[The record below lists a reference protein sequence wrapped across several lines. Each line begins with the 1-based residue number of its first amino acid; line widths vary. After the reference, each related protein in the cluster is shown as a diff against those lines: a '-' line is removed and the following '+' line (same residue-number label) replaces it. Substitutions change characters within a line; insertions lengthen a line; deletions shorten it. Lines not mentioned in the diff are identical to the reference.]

1 MVSKC
6 QLLFLVRGWLLLGFN
21 LELCQTH
28 SCPKILLWQSVSITA
43 SINLPLEIRSF
54 SWILKSL
61 IFKNLLFR
69 YKRKEVWHSKLLS
82 ANTLAG
88 ISCSQL
94 RGNWYLEWWCQGEER
109 AEDSAWKGASPKK
122 PAERAQSIGFT
133 SELTK
138 GCLVSLTSWS
148 FSPVQDIAQAERG

>member
-6 QLLFLVRGWLLLGFN
+6 QLLFLVRGFN
-21 LELCQTH
+21 LVLCQTH
-28 SCPKILLWQSVSITA
+28 SCPKILPWQSVSNTA

-54 SWILKSL
+54 FWILKSL

-94 RGNWYLEWWCQGEER
+94 RRNWYLEWWWQEEEM
-109 AEDSAWKGASPKK
+109 AEDSAWKGALRSQL
-122 PAERAQSIGFT
+122 RGHQHMRFT

-138 GCLVSLTSWS
+138 GCLAVLTSWS
-148 FSPVQDIAQAERG
+148 FSSVQDTAQAERS